1 MLDKIFELHHE
12 NADLQA
18 VLKEVCEEK
27 LELEQRVKALEGKL
41 TDSARELEQ
50 LEFML
55 REDAFTPQKKRPFG
69 IPDTSDRKDSL
80 IETLRT
86 QLAEMAAQHDRE
98 LQVAL
103 AAVDRARAQGGQ
115 FEQMRD
121 ELALSREIIASH
133 KEFRA

>member
-1 MLDKIFELHHE
+1 
-12 NADLQA
+12 
-18 VLKEVCEEK
+18 
-27 LELEQRVKALEGKL
+27 
-41 TDSARELEQ
+41 
-50 LEFML
+50 
-55 REDAFTPQKKRPFG
+55 
-69 IPDTSDRKDSL
+69 
-80 IETLRT
+80 
-86 QLAEMAAQHDRE
+86 MAAQHDRE